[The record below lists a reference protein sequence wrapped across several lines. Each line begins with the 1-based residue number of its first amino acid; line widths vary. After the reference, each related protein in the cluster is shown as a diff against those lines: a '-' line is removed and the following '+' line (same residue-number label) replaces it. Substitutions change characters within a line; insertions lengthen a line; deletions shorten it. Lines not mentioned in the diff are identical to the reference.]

1 MSHNENFDALMKTV
15 HKWEVND
22 YDNLK
27 IKTIDKYRIIS
38 LFVPQEYRDKVMKSQ
53 KNYKSLCKDNMSY
66 LSIEAFVRLF
76 LSICKINTQPLA
88 EHPDLRAQMSPGVF
102 RRLIEGTGE
111 DIEELY
117 EQIDNLKSKNLKG
130 YISIEDH
137 HQELGKMAE
146 EVRDMAYKE
155 MEDKY
160 KKKLEEQEKYY
171 KEKLSKQ
178 SKRYSEGQQYLTK
191 EVDKLSKEVIEY

>member
-1 MSHNENFDALMKTV
+1 MSHECSFDALMKTV

-76 LSICKINTQPLA
+76 ISICKINKQPLTEYELQSKLSSGA
-88 EHPDLRAQMSPGVF
+88 F
-102 RRLIEGTGE
+102 RRLIEGTTE
-111 DIEELY
+111 EIEELN
-117 EQIDNLKSKNLKG
+117 EEIDNLKSKNLKG
-130 YISIEDH
+130 YISISEHNDA
-137 HQELGKMAE
+137 LGKMAE

-160 KKKLEEQEKYY
+160 ENKLQEQEKYY
-171 KEKLSKQ
+171 KEKISKQ
-178 SKRYSEGQQYLTK
+178 VKRHSEGQQYLTK
-191 EVDKLSKEVIEY
+191 EVNKLTAID